1 MMMLMRRE
9 GEVGGQQSFR
19 ITLPSHKTWGGLR
32 VTSGNPRQQVLTRPG
47 DWMPG
52 YPIPEGLYLVGPLD
66 VAGWLS
72 KGKPDWN
79 ASFDARMPGPIY
91 RDLIPA
97 RRLAAKRPVN
107 YCLRAFTPGQAD
119 EAGGDVYLQSQSDWE
134 RLYEWSTRTTID
146 LLAVDYGLGSAWDLG
161 PLAWGHLTRV
171 SLLAAGDF

>member
-19 ITLPSHKTWGGLR
+19 ITLPSHRAWGGLL
-32 VTSGNPRQQVLTRPG
+32 VTSGNPRQQVLTRAA
-47 DWMPG
+47 DWRAG

-107 YCLRAFTPGQAD
+107 YSLRASAPTPSEEVGS
-119 EAGGDVYLQSQSDWE
+119 DVYLESQSDCE

-171 SLLAAGDF
+171 ALLAAGEF

>member
-19 ITLPSHKTWGGLR
+19 ITLPSYKTWGGLK
-32 VTSGNPRQQVLTRPG
+32 VTSGNPLKQVLTKPA
-47 DWMPG
+47 DWVAG

-66 VAGWLS
+66 VAGWLC
-72 KGKPDWN
+72 KGKPDWA
-79 ASFDARMPGPIY
+79 ASFDVRMPGPIY

-107 YCLRAFTPGQAD
+107 YCLRAFTPAQAE
-119 EAGGDVYLQSQSDWE
+119 EAGSDVYLQSQSDWE

-146 LLAVDYGLGSAWDLG
+146 LLAVDYGLGSAWDLD
-161 PLAWGHLTRV
+161 PLAGGDHTRV